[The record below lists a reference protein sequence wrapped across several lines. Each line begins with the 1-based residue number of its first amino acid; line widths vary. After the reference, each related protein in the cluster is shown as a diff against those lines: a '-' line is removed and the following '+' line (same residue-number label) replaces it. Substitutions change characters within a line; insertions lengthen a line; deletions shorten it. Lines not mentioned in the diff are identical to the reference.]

1 VAGAAEVDGEPGE
14 EEPGESGDAEL
25 AEVYADEHALAE
37 QPVLAPSS
45 ELGDRIACLG
55 AVVREVDFAF
65 GYRLPTAI
73 VEMFRGIPET
83 TRGKWLKS
91 LRFRN

>member
-45 ELGDRIACLG
+45 VLGLLVSGLSLERLTLRLDTVCRRQLWKCFAEFRKR
-55 AVVREVDFAF
+55 REENGLSHCVFEIE
-65 GYRLPTAI
+65 R
-73 VEMFRGIPET
+73 
-83 TRGKWLKS
+83 
-91 LRFRN
+91 